1 MDSPSGT
8 PHLELAQRALAEYDL
23 RVTGLAFIQHSENVT
38 FQVEASQKTY
48 LLRLHIPISINFG
61 AHGADPA
68 AVQAEMLWLEALRR
82 SGLAVPPPVKTSRGD
97 YVARVGQVN
106 ATLLAW
112 QTGEILTREM
122 ESEETAASLG
132 ALVGRLHKH
141 ASQWKLPR
149 GFIRPVYDPAHFER
163 ALNLL
168 SPAVEDGRIAYN
180 DFKTLQVCLEQLLQ
194 AGDSLRKTRK
204 TFGLLH
210 GDLHRGNFLLDAGEI
225 RLIDFSM
232 CVFGHYAFDLG
243 MCLSNVRTPFHPVF
257 LEQYQRHFPLSLDHE
272 RLIEGYFIAG
282 YIVTFSLWVSDPDSQ
297 ENFVQRVPYIA
308 REYAARFLRD
318 ERFWFPL

>member
-1 MDSPSGT
+1 MLSPLGT
-8 PHLELAQRALAEYDL
+8 PALEVAQHALAEYNL
-23 RVTGLAFIQHSENVT
+23 PVTGVAFIQHSENVT
-38 FQVEASQKTY
+38 FQVEAGRKTY
-48 LLRLHIPISINFG
+48 LLRLHTPINANFG

-68 AVQAEMLWLEALRR
+68 TVRAEMLWLEALRR
-82 SGLAVPPPVKTSRGD
+82 TGLAVPPPVKTNTGD
-97 YVARVGQVN
+97 YVARVGEVN

-112 QTGEILTREM
+112 QPGEILTREM
-122 ESEETAASLG
+122 ETEATAASLG
-132 ALVGRLHKH
+132 ALVGRIHKH
-141 ASQWKLPR
+141 ASQWKLPG
-149 GFIRPVYDPAHFER
+149 GFTRPVYDPAHFER
-163 ALNLL
+163 ALSLL
-168 SPAVEDGRIAYN
+168 WPAVEDGRIAYN
-180 DFKTLQVCLEQLLQ
+180 DFKTLQASLGQVLL
-194 AGDSLRKTRK
+194 AATSLRKTRK

-210 GDLHRGNFLLDAGEI
+210 GDLHRGNFLLDADRI

-232 CVFGHYAFDLG
+232 CAFGHYAFDLG

-257 LEQYQRHFPLSLDHE
+257 LEQYQRHFLLSPDHE